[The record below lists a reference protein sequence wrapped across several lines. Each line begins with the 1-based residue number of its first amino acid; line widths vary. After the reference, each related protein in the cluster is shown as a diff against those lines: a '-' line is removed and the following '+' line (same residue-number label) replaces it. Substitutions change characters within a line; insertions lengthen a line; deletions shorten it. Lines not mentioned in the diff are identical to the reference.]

1 MGDAM
6 MKYVRFASEERG
18 RETLKKL
25 ICGFLCDEREKQVW
39 QNIHFF
45 SDSKRI
51 WTKLM
56 DDARDFAWFF
66 TKYILEKYQCVI
78 NNYLFYFIALKIITY
93 FRLVYWVLTSKQGFL
108 PWFSFIPV

>member
-18 RETLKKL
+18 RNFEKIDLWFFVWWERNKCDKKYS
-25 ICGFLCDEREKQVW
+25 
-39 QNIHFF
+39 FF

-56 DDARDFAWFF
+56 DSRDFAWFF

-78 NNYLFYFIALKIITY
+78 NYLFYFIALKIIT
-93 FRLVYWVLTSKQGFL
+93 
-108 PWFSFIPV
+108 